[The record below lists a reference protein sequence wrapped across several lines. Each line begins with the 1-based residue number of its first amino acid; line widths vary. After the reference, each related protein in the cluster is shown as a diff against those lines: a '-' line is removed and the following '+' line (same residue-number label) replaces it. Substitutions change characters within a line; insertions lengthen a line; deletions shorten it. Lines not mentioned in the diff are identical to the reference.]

1 MCRKRRKAYIKS
13 ITFLTELIYD
23 FHIAM
28 LTFLFKPNKSIILVI
43 SIFSAEREEKGP
55 FTLHGMTVPIFER
68 YVPCPKRGR
77 LCISHIIY
85 LSSTNTACIYLHLS
99 FLLAVLLSYF
109 FWVLIICEY
118 IFTSFKSKY
127 FLL

>member
-43 SIFSAEREEKGP
+43 SILSAEREEKGP

-99 FLLAVLLSYF
+99 FFACF
-109 FWVLIICEY
+109 FA
-118 IFTSFKSKY
+118 
-127 FLL
+127 FLFFLGLNCL